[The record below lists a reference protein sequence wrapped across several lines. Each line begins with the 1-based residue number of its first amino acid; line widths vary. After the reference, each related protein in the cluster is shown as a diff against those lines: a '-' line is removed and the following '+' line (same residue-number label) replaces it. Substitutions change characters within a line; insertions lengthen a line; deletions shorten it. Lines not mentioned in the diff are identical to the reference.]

1 LTGPGDPLLC
11 LFILQPLSLIRS
23 AHTLL
28 TIPPTNHYQDNVHIH
43 RYLYAP
49 GPRIGRFE
57 TPPKLHTR
65 ISDRS
70 RRYLCVSYPFDVDT
84 KLMDRSYSSLIV
96 FNPAAAPT
104 SSGSSSDA
112 FLTPSGVVLPQAS
125 ATLSLQG
132 NLPSVSESSSQAS
145 ESGVRV
151 VGQGS
156 SALGSG
162 TGNGTSDGG
171 GDTEVVKEN
180 AATTMAVG
188 EWMFVGVGSALVAV
202 LA

>member
-1 LTGPGDPLLC
+1 VIPSFVFSYC
-11 LFILQPLSLIRS
+11 NHCHSLDQRIRS
-23 AHTLL
+23 LL
-28 TIPPTNHYQDNVHIH
+28 YLTKDYQNHVHINRH
-43 RYLYAP
+43 LNAP
-49 GPRIGRFE
+49 SPRVGSFE
-57 TPPKLHTR
+57 TPPELHSR
-65 ISDRS
+65 ISDCS

-84 KLMDRSYSSLIV
+84 KLINRSYSSLIV

-132 NLPSVSESSSQAS
+132 NLPSVSESSTQAS
-145 ESGVRV
+145 QSGVRV

-156 SALGSG
+156 SALESG

-171 GDTEVVKEN
+171 GDTEAVKEN
-180 AATTMAVG
+180 AATTMAVSG
-188 EWMFVGVGSALVAV
+188 WMFVGVGSALVAV
-202 LA
+202 IA

>member
-23 AHTLL
+23 AYTLL
-28 TIPPTNHYQDNVHIH
+28 TIPQKTLSKNVHINRH
-43 RYLYAP
+43 LYAP

-70 RRYLCVSYPFDVDT
+70 RRNLCVSDPFDVDT
-84 KLMDRSYSSLIV
+84 KLINRSYSSLIV

-104 SSGSSSDA
+104 PSGSSSDA

-132 NLPSVSESSSQAS
+132 NLPSVSESSTQAS
-145 ESGVRV
+145 QSGVRV

-156 SALGSG
+156 SASDSG

-180 AATTMAVG
+180 AATTMAVSG
-188 EWMFVGVGSALVAV
+188 WMFVGVGSALLAV